1 MRTFLII
8 ISQLISQQCFCQI
21 SIDCDCLEHNSI
33 TVSRI
38 MLELFGQQAVQQML
52 DNKTSMLFT
61 LSVDTSGH
69 VSEIKKIRTQIPLD
83 KNIGKKLKRYFH
95 KHRIQMRICYSIDF
109 GSVSYERGLQ
119 IARNDFQNSE
129 KNIS

>member
-1 MRTFLII
+1 
-8 ISQLISQQCFCQI
+8 
-21 SIDCDCLEHNSI
+21 
-33 TVSRI
+33 
-38 MLELFGQQAVQQML
+38 MLELFGQQTVQQML

-95 KHRIQMRICYSIDF
+95 KHRIQMSI
-109 GSVSYERGLQ
+109 YNRLLL
-119 IARNDFQNSE
+119 
-129 KNIS
+129 NIL